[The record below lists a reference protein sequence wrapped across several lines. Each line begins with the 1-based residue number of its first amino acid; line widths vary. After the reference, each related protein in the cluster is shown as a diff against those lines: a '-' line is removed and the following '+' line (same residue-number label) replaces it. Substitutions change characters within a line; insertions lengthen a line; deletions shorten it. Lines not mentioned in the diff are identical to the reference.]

1 MKKGLLFLSAI
12 LSAGFSMSQDCS
24 DLFISEYV
32 EGWSNNKALE
42 IYNPTANPINLNQ
55 YMVIRYSN
63 GATTAGSNYAV
74 QLSGTIA
81 AYGTYVGVV
90 DQRDPNG
97 TDQDA
102 PIWDSLEVRADGFY
116 SPDYDLNSTWY
127 WNGNDAVVLA
137 KGTPS
142 NISGAI
148 FVDVFGKIGE
158 DPGEGWSTNFPY
170 TGAGVVVTA
179 DHSMIRKS
187 TILKG
192 ETNPTISFFNP
203 LDQWDTIP
211 AVIVRLDENGD
222 PVLSQGGNPILDG
235 NWSSL
240 GSHTCAC
247 QPASVE
253 MISVKEEIKVFPNP
267 TSGILYIKNTEE
279 VIKVEVVN
287 SLGQV
292 VNELKNVSKSVLTLD
307 LGNNKGVYFLRF
319 TEVNGSVSLKRVVL
333 R

>member
-1 MKKGLLFLSAI
+1 MKKGLLFLSVA

-63 GATTAGSNYAV
+63 GATSVGSNYAV

-81 AYGTYVGVV
+81 PYSTYVGVV

-97 TDQDA
+97 TGQDA

-116 SPDYDLNSTWY
+116 SPDYDVNSTWY

-142 NISGAI
+142 NIAGAI
-148 FVDVFGKIGE
+148 LVDVFGKIGE
-158 DPGEGWSTNFPY
+158 DPGEGWSTVFPY
-170 TGAGVVVTA
+170 TGNGIVVTA
-179 DHSMIRKS
+179 DHSMIRKPS
-187 TILKG
+187 ILKG

-222 PVLSQGGNPILDG
+222 TVYSGGGNPILDG
-235 NWSSL
+235 NWNSL
-240 GSHTCAC
+240 GWHDCAC
-247 QPASVE
+247 EPASIE
-253 MISVKEEIKVFPNP
+253 SINAKEGIKIFPNP
-267 TSGILYIKNTEE
+267 TSGVIYVKNTDE
-279 VIKVEVVN
+279 VVKVEVIN

-292 VNELKNVSKSVLTLD
+292 VNELRNVSKSVLTLD
-307 LGNNKGVYFLRF
+307 LGNHKGVYFIRF
-319 TEVNGSVSLKRVVL
+319 TEANGASSLKRVVIK
-333 R
+333 

>member
-24 DLFISEYV
+24 ELFISEYV

-63 GATTAGSNYAV
+63 GATTAGSNFAV

-81 AYGTYVGVV
+81 PYSTYVGVL
-90 DQRDPNG
+90 DKRDPNG
-97 TDQDA
+97 TGQEA

-137 KGTPS
+137 KGSPS
-142 NISGAI
+142 NISGSI
-148 FVDVFGKIGE
+148 LVDVFGKIGE
-158 DPGEGWSTNFPY
+158 DPGTGWSTVFPY
-170 TGAGVVVTA
+170 TGNGVVVTE

-192 ETNPTISFFNP
+192 ETNPTIAFFDP
-203 LDQWDTIP
+203 LVQWDTIP

-222 PVLSQGGNPILDG
+222 TVFSSGGNPILDG
-235 NWSSL
+235 NWNSL

-247 QPASVE
+247 QPASIE
-253 MISVKEEIKVFPNP
+253 TINNKEEIKVFPNP
-267 TSGILYIKNTEE
+267 TSGIIYIKNTDE

-319 TEVNGSVSLKRVVL
+319 TDVNGAVSLKRVVL